1 MDVCNQRRRVSPGQ
15 RTALAVK
22 RRACHTQAAKTA
34 ALAEDAPRMRLDR
47 ISGPFMCE
55 VRVDLRQQVVAI
67 VRAIARGRNELP
79 YDAPVSVPL
88 SSN

>member
-1 MDVCNQRRRVSPGQ
+1 MLLPGLDDERRRVLA
-15 RTALAVK
+15 RTLFSAVHGVVALGLEEKLVS
-22 RRACHTQAAKTA
+22 
-34 ALAEDAPRMRLDR
+34 LPL
-47 ISGPFMCE
+47 S
-55 VRVDLRQQVVAI
+55 DLRQQVVAI

>member
-1 MDVCNQRRRVSPGQ
+1 MLLPGLDDEQRRVLARTLFCAVHGVVALGLEEKLVSLP
-15 RTALAVK
+15 L
-22 RRACHTQAAKTA
+22 
-34 ALAEDAPRMRLDR
+34 
-47 ISGPFMCE
+47 S
-55 VRVDLRQQVVAI
+55 DLRQQVVAI